1 MKQPTLS
8 ACKALIN
15 NNMLN
20 LKMLCSLLVFLF
32 ISACASNTMPIVG
45 NIQKV
50 DVGTIIQFK
59 EIPIRDDSD
68 SLGTSVGVSV
78 GSGGHAGIYGAFDLG
93 KIFSALNK
101 PTKQLELMIK
111 KQNGDLVV
119 ITQPLGGNFK
129 RGDKVKILLRNGRS
143 MVQH

>member
-1 MKQPTLS
+1 
-8 ACKALIN
+8 
-15 NNMLN
+15 MLN
-20 LKMLCSLLVFLF
+20 FKTRCSLLIFLF
-32 ISACASNTMPIVG
+32 ISACASNTTPIVG

-50 DVGTIIQFK
+50 DVGTIIELK

-78 GSGGHAGIYGAFDLG
+78 GSGGHAGIYGVLDLG
-93 KIFSALNK
+93 KVFSTLNK

-111 KQNGDLVV
+111 KQNGELVV

-129 RGDKVKILLRNGRS
+129 AGDKVKILLRNGRAV
-143 MVQH
+143 VQY